1 MRKAKGPKKSP
12 NMLLVAGVLLFVALF
27 AAGLS
32 PENPEADSFS
42 VYALAGIGCVLGSIA
57 CFIVWIISVLKS
69 LFTKKTASAER
80 RKGSLA
86 VSQNANVQ
94 SLWSAPTL
102 EEFGLYTPT
111 YDFANSSKYADALKS
126 VRQKQKDE
134 IKKFNEGLQSTTWTV
149 NGKKSEGQKLVKR
162 VGKLIMIAYNGECDE
177 LIRKIKVTN
186 AQCSIEAIR
195 KSADNINSLGSVL
208 GIEIPAR
215 YVALKINEARLAVE
229 FAEAKAAEKEE
240 ILEARERQREEA
252 KLAKEIEEARRKLE
266 KERSQYQTAYS
277 DVLSRLV
284 DCADETERAALKER
298 AEELKAHLADVDK
311 AVEDVDY
318 RAANQRAGYVYIISN
333 VGSFGEGVYKIGM
346 TRRLEPMER
355 IAELSDAS
363 VPFAFDVHALIFSDD
378 APALEAALHRAFE
391 ARKVNLVNQR
401 REFFRVSLDEIK
413 AEVRKNHDKTVEF
426 TDEADAEQYRVSEK
440 LRAQ

>member
-1 MRKAKGPKKSP
+1 MGKSKDPKKSP
-12 NMLLVAGVLLFVALF
+12 NMLLVAGALLFISLV

-32 PENPEADSFS
+32 SDDPEGNSFG
-42 VYALAGIGCVLGSIA
+42 VYAIASIGCVLGSAA
-57 CFIVWIISVLKS
+57 CFVAWIASVFKS
-69 LFTKKTASAER
+69 LFSKKPASAER
-80 RKGSLA
+80 Y
-86 VSQNANVQ
+86 VE
-94 SLWSAPTL
+94 APKQQRSMSIHRAQTDSVV

-111 YDFANSSKYADALKS
+111 YDFANSSQYADKLKS

-177 LIRKIKVTN
+177 LVRKIKVTN
-186 AQCSIEAIR
+186 AQRSIEAIQ

-208 GIEIPAR
+208 GIAIPAR
-215 YVALKINEARLAVE
+215 YVALKIDEARLAVE

-240 ILEARERQREEA
+240 IREARERQREEA

-284 DCADETERAALKER
+284 DCTDDIERAALQEK
-298 AEELKAHLADVDK
+298 AEEFKAHLADVDK

-391 ARKVNLVNQR
+391 ERKVNLVNQR

>member
-1 MRKAKGPKKSP
+1 MGKSKGTKKSP
-12 NMLLVAGVLLFVALF
+12 NMLVVAGILFVSALVIF
-27 AAGLS
+27 GVAPTESESPTFLACGL
-32 PENPEADSFS
+32 AVMVCFF
-42 VYALAGIGCVLGSIA
+42 LAVACVVA
-57 CFIVWIISVLKS
+57 WIISSIKS
-69 LFTKKTASAER
+69 LFSKKNTSCER
-80 RKGSLA
+80 PEASLA
-86 VSQNANVQ
+86 PSKNTNVQ
-94 SLWSAPTL
+94 SLWSAATI
-102 EEFGLYTPT
+102 EDFGLYTPT
-111 YDFANSSKYADALKS
+111 YDFANSSLYADALKS
-126 VRQKQKDE
+126 VRQKQKEE
-134 IKKFNEGLQSTTWTV
+134 IKKFNEGLKATTWTV
-149 NGKKSEGQKLVKR
+149 NGKKSEGQKLVTR
-162 VGKLIMIAYNGECDE
+162 IGKLIMIAYNGECDE

-186 AQCSIEAIR
+186 ANRNIEAIR

-208 GIEIPAR
+208 GIAIPAR

-229 FAEAKAAEKEE
+229 FAEAKEAEKEA
-240 ILEARERQREEA
+240 IREARERQREEA

-266 KERSQYQTAYS
+266 KERSQYQTAYT

-284 DCADETERAALKER
+284 DCRDETERTALQEK
-298 AEELKAHLADVDK
+298 ADELKAHLADVDK

-391 ARKVNLVNQR
+391 ERKVNLVNQR

-413 AEVRKNHDKTVEF
+413 AEVRRNHDKTVEF